1 LTERSPGAPDP
12 VGPSNSGGTR
22 GPGSRPPAPAVTLLA
37 DLGAVRRTDAI
48 IDALA
53 ARRAAGSTAR
63 PAADRPASDR
73 PASDRSVADRATAD
87 RPAGDRTTADRP
99 AGDRATADSLAGE
112 HARAAGGDEC
122 AGDPAVRLLRALI
135 ADVDDQDPGR
145 DAAGPSDPGPGTPPS
160 APGPGPRRRGP
171 RTIVALGVAG
181 AVLASTGVA
190 AAGSGITE
198 RAAAAPPAGAGVSGP
213 AEPRA
218 KDTDAGTHAA
228 PRTLLPAPAASA
240 PAPGRPAAK
249 PPATEDPGRPDY
261 DRIKRR
267 LEQLI
272 RDADRPQRPAPRR
285 PDTPRSAPAIRP
297 GLPSAPPDDDT
308 RRTIDDIRK
317 RAQQRLNQYEAPD
330 PD

>member
-1 LTERSPGAPDP
+1 MTERSPGAPDP
-12 VGPSNSGGTR
+12 VGPSNSGATR
-22 GPGSRPPAPAVTLLA
+22 EPGSRPPAPAVTLLA

-53 ARRAAGSTAR
+53 ARRAAGSTTR
-63 PAADRPASDR
+63 PAPDRPVADRAAADRPGLA
-73 PASDRSVADRATAD
+73 ADRSAAA
-87 RPAGDRTTADRP
+87 A
-99 AGDRATADSLAGE
+99 AGE
-112 HARAAGGDEC
+112 CARGADGDEG
-122 AGDPAVRLLRALI
+122 AADPAVRLLRALI
-135 ADVDDQDPGR
+135 ADVDDQDAGR
-145 DAAGPSDPGPGTPPS
+145 DAAGQPDPGPGTPPS

-198 RAAAAPPAGAGVSGP
+198 RAAASPPADAGVSGP

-228 PRTLLPAPAASA
+228 PRTSPVAPAVPAPV
-240 PAPGRPAAK
+240 PGRPAAK
-249 PPATEDPGRPDY
+249 TPATEDPGRQDY

-272 RDADRPQRPAPRR
+272 RDADRPHRPAPRR

-297 GLPSAPPDDDT
+297 GFPSAPPDDDT

-317 RAQQRLNQYEAPD
+317 RTQQRLDQYETPD
-330 PD
+330 PG

>member
-1 LTERSPGAPDP
+1 M
-12 VGPSNSGGTR
+12 
-22 GPGSRPPAPAVTLLA
+22 
-37 DLGAVRRTDAI
+37 
-48 IDALA
+48 
-53 ARRAAGSTAR
+53 
-63 PAADRPASDR
+63 AADRPATDR
-73 PASDRSVADRATAD
+73 LGPAADRSAA
-87 RPAGDRTTADRP
+87 AG
-99 AGDRATADSLAGE
+99 AGE
-112 HARAAGGDEC
+112 CARGADGDEG
-122 AGDPAVRLLRALI
+122 AADPAVRLLRALI
-135 ADVDDQDPGR
+135 ADVDDQDAGR
-145 DAAGPSDPGPGTPPS
+145 DAAGPPDPGPGTPPS

-198 RAAAAPPAGAGVSGP
+198 RAAASPPAGAGVSGP

-218 KDTDAGTHAA
+218 KDTDAGTHAG
-228 PRTLLPAPAASA
+228 PRTSPVAPAA
-240 PAPGRPAAK
+240 PAPGSARPAAK
-249 PPATEDPGRPDY
+249 APATEDPGRQDY

-272 RDADRPQRPAPRR
+272 READRPHRPAPRR

-317 RAQQRLNQYEAPD
+317 RTQQRLDQYETPD
-330 PD
+330 PG